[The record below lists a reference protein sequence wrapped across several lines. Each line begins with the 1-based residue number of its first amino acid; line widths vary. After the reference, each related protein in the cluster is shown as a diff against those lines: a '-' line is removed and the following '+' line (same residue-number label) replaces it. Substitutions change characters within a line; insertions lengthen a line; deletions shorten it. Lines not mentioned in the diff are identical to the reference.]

1 MTKEIISQ
9 FANKHNIDESI
20 LSAIISVE
28 AGGNGFNDDD
38 GSLKIRF
45 EVHLLLDDYP
55 NMNRWFKLGETRFL
69 DHFMRFPSYSSTWRK
84 VHTGNQWDEFNA
96 LLIACHGIGQI
107 AWGYCSFGSFQI
119 LSKFHYEKL
128 GFPSP
133 IAMYSY
139 MSQSDENDIE
149 VGLRLI
155 EVTPGFLYPL
165 KNKDLRQFVVNYNG
179 EGQVDY
185 YVRRFIEELNKQ

>member
-1 MTKEIISQ
+1 MNKIQE
-9 FANKHNIDESI
+9 FAVRHGIDENLLNAVI
-20 LSAIISVE
+20 AVE
-28 AGGNGFNDDD
+28 AGGNGFNED

-55 NMNRWFKLGETRFL
+55 SMNRWFKLGNIRFL
-69 DHFMRFPSYSSTWRK
+69 DHFMCFPSYSSLWRK

-96 LLIACHGIGQI
+96 LLIACHGVGQI
-107 AWGYCSFGSFQI
+107 AWGYASFGAGQI

-128 GFPSP
+128 GFSSP

-139 MSQSDENDIE
+139 MSQSRENDIE
-149 VGLRLI
+149 VWLRLL
-155 EVTPGFLYPL
+155 EVTPSFLLPL
-165 KNKDLRQFVVNYNG
+165 KNKDLRQFAVNYNG
-179 EGQVDY
+179 NGQVDY